1 MFARRRESTPANS
14 ISIRS
19 SVFTR
24 LIGSSG
30 STLGWGGGTNPSK
43 SWLPPKKLSGP
54 QIVARRPNLAV
65 LMTHCSQLIRRKIS

>member
-1 MFARRRESTPANS
+1 MFARRRESAPANS

-43 SWLPPKKLSGP
+43 SWLPPPKKKNYPAPKLWLGA
-54 QIVARRPNLAV
+54 QI
-65 LMTHCSQLIRRKIS
+65 